1 MRGDGYPVNYGTSFV
16 MTVDMSGDEV
26 RAWALLTYGQTGDRQ
41 SPEFEVQTIRFSD
54 KAWRTV
60 AFTDAQIDADPQ
72 LTVEHVSGD

>member
-1 MRGDGYPVNYGTSFV
+1 MLQASVRSTAPAGSSMRGDGYPVNYGTSFV

-41 SPEFEVQTIRFSD
+41 SPEFEVQTVRFSD

-60 AFTDAQIDADPQ
+60 AFTR
-72 LTVEHVSGD
+72 S